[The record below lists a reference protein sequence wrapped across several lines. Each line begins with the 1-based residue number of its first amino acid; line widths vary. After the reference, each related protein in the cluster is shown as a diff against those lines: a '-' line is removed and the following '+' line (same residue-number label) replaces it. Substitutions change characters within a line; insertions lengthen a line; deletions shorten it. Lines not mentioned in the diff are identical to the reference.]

1 MVSGHKTLQRI
12 LCILLSCL
20 WHTELGP
27 KRLSSRQSG
36 STTQNSPQNLEFVAL
51 VSLNLVPATLNAP
64 QNLVC
69 FFSSVTLPRKTLHR
83 IMCRLLFCLTLPHKP
98 LHKILSSLRLS
109 DYHIKLQTI
118 LFVASPRLTTT
129 QNSPHSFVAI
139 SRLRL
144 TLTHKTR
151 SHQRLS
157 LTQFNFSP
165 PRFFFTAK
173 ERFSYTL
180 FFFTIVRL
188 VSLSTRPSLHCLTKI
203 WFPPKQPSLAL
214 RETAEF
220 LRHIHELNKLRFDL
234 WHFN

>member
-1 MVSGHKTLQRI
+1 MYSP
-12 LCILLSCL
+12 LLSL
-20 WHTELGP
+20 THRTRPKTFVFSSVWFYHTKLSTESWVRCP
-27 KRLSSRQSG
+27 RLFESRPRHIKC
-36 STTQNSPQNLEFVAL
+36 STESCF
-51 VSLNLVPATLNAP
+51 
-64 QNLVC
+64 

-214 RETAEF
+214 IETVEF